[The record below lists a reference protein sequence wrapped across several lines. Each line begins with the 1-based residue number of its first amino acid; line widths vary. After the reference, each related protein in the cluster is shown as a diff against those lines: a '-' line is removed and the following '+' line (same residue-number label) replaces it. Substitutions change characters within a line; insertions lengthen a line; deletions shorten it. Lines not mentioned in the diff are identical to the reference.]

1 MNKLS
6 NLKIQRTLKGAREK
20 QKIIHKRLY
29 IGYQPTF
36 QQRHYRLK
44 REKRTF
50 KVRNEKTCHLGCFIP
65 ASLSFR
71 IEEEIK
77 SLPFKQKL
85 KEYIITIL
93 ALQEMLK
100 VLL

>member
-1 MNKLS
+1 MF
-6 NLKIQRTLKGAREK
+6 
-20 QKIIHKRLY
+20 Y
-29 IGYQPTF
+29 
-36 QQRHYRLK
+36 
-44 REKRTF
+44 
-50 KVRNEKTCHLGCFIP
+50 P

-100 VLL
+100 VLLMKNKKAISRNKKI